1 MIKCGSRALFKFYFS
16 WFVLISFI
24 IFYILYGKYRKNS
37 IVDKGK
43 NLYLIRNYM
52 GYALAIPMGYVN
64 WQEVEYSPFFQYEPF
79 NNSSDYTKAFYIV
92 SDYFSNMLDVYEYM
106 AEFDNTKVHFMK
118 DNLCMDGHVSILMP
132 MKYSYDDVYYLK
144 DILVG
149 NTKNY
154 TFLSKWELLCKL
166 CVINN

>member
-1 MIKCGSRALFKFYFS
+1 
-16 WFVLISFI
+16 
-24 IFYILYGKYRKNS
+24 
-37 IVDKGK
+37 
-43 NLYLIRNYM
+43 
-52 GYALAIPMGYVN
+52 
-64 WQEVEYSPFFQYEPF
+64 
-79 NNSSDYTKAFYIV
+79 
-92 SDYFSNMLDVYEYM
+92 MLDVYEYM